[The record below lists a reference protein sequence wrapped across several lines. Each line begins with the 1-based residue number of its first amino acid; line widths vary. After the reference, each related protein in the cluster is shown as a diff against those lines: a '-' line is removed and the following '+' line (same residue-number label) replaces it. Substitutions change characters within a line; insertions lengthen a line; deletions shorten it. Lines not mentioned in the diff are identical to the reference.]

1 MSKHLNVKR
10 EFSSSASH
18 MRSRSFLIAA
28 CLALPLGNCGFTA
41 STRRPLPAISVNTA
55 MRPVAVATNGDVMC
69 AGDDVRSRSCSQQ
82 IHVQMRIPIV
92 DDVLDYLTNKG
103 GYTGFTE
110 EQLKS
115 GKSLTEDD
123 VANFGKELETDETIT
138 TVFVLLLIATPFIVG
153 YIGFT
158 LGVFVEP
165 SFVKF

>member
-1 MSKHLNVKR
+1 
-10 EFSSSASH
+10 
-18 MRSRSFLIAA
+18 
-28 CLALPLGNCGFTA
+28 
-41 STRRPLPAISVNTA
+41 
-55 MRPVAVATNGDVMC
+55 MC

-92 DDVLDYLTNKG
+92 DGVLDYLTNKG